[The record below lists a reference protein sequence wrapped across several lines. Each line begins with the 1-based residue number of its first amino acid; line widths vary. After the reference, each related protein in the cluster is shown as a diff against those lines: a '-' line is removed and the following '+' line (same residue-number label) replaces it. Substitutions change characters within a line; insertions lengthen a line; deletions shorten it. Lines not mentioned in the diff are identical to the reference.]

1 MESEESVVCRKLAER
16 DVDATA
22 EVLARAFADN
32 PAYAWMHPRARTRAL
47 DLRAFFHRN
56 LRWHLALDLTWVA
69 TRGAGIVGTATLE
82 PPGGVRRSTREEI
95 RHWLIPTVR
104 HQGLRTFVRTAA
116 AASEFAR
123 HYRGLARGERYY
135 HLHAVAV
142 APEAQGQGVGSLLV
156 ATALRELDRLSARDP
171 APAVVSTQLAR
182 NLVLYERA
190 GFILRGEH
198 QMGNRWGSRGYR
210 TWFMTRDGGAR
221 LESSSTI

>member
-1 MESEESVVCRKLAER
+1 MVEREEPVVCRKLGAR
-16 DVDATA
+16 DVDPTA
-22 EVLARAFADN
+22 EVLARAFAEN
-32 PAYAWMHPRARTRAL
+32 PAYAWMHPRTRTRAA
-47 DLRAFFHRN
+47 DLRAFFQRN

-69 TRGAGIVGTATLE
+69 ARGPRIVGTATLE
-82 PPGGVRRSTREEI
+82 PPGGVRASTREEI

-104 HQGLRTFVRTAA
+104 HQGVRTFLRTAA

-142 APEAQGQGVGSLLV
+142 APEAQGQGVGSALV

-182 NLVLYERA
+182 NLVLYERV

-198 QMGNRWGSRGYR
+198 QMGNRWGSRGFR
-210 TWFMTRDGGAR
+210 TWFMTRDPPAGAEPR
-221 LESSSTI
+221 G